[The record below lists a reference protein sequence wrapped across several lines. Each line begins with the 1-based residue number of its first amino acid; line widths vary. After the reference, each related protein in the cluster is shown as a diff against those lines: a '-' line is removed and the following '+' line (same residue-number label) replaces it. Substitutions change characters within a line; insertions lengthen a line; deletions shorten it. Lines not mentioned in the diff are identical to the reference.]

1 MALSG
6 DKGRN
11 RRAAGA
17 VIGTSNLSV
26 GGMMGAGLPALAVLL
41 LWPTGASSQSAA
53 PGASTDLPPLV
64 VESTAPRPAAK
75 RKKSTGAPS
84 AGTATASQG
93 VPEDGQGLADSGA
106 SADPAAEA
114 ASTLDAIPGGT
125 AVVTNAEM
133 TPKTSASLS
142 EMLAFVPGVVVQNFF
157 GSNDQPRLQIRGSG
171 LQQNPS
177 ERGTLVLQDGLP
189 INRADGSYI
198 VGFADPKSAEFVE
211 VYRGYTANRL
221 GATVLGG
228 AINFVSPT
236 GITDPGAE
244 VSFEAGSFGHIAT
257 QAQAGA
263 RQGDLDAHASL
274 SYAERDGYREH
285 NESERTNFNLNA
297 GARVNENI
305 STRLFFGYTDLAFD
319 VVGPISRSMMAEN
332 PKQICTGPTNPP
344 TPQSCLGPNVLRDD
358 PKREAEQFR
367 IGSRTTARYGA
378 NLFDVAFGYT
388 YTDDA
393 FTFPISGGVRET
405 DGGDF
410 TTVLRYAYA
419 PDASRALPLFEVT
432 GQYVVG
438 SADRRYFI
446 NNHGE
451 KGALVGD
458 NEFDSSTLSIHAGF
472 NIPLTERLT
481 ISPAIAY
488 SHATRDNDDV
498 FTGAARPVY
507 NAANG
512 MSGFRTFVDTSYD
525 RSYSEWSPSLA
536 LSYELM
542 RDQTVFAAVSRSFEP
557 PTHDDLIATV
567 NGNPNASAGFGTPPP
582 NPATAVF
589 STPDLDA
596 QTATTLEGGWK
607 GSTRALAWS
616 AIAYY
621 SWVEDELLNLRDAS
635 GVSLGAVNAD
645 KTTHFGIELG
655 AASDIT
661 ANLSGRAAYTYQDF
675 RFDGDRNYGDNRLA
689 GAPRHIVNAALRYTF
704 VPGLWVEAEV
714 NWLPDE
720 TPVDNAN
727 TLYNDSY
734 TLVDIRSS
742 YEITDNIA
750 LFGEVSNVFDEKYAS
765 ATLIVDSVSSPEQA
779 VFLPG
784 DGRAFIV
791 GAKAKF

>member
-1 MALSG
+1 MVDALNSALRGMRLYRRGQGLSPSG
-6 DKGRN
+6 RCI
-11 RRAAGA
+11 GA
-17 VIGTSNLSV
+17 T
-26 GGMMGAGLPALAVLL
+26 ALAALL
-41 LWPTGASSQSAA
+41 VNPTGAFAQSAA
-53 PGASTDLPPLV
+53 PGTAVDLPAIDV
-64 VESTAPRPAAK
+64 
-75 RKKSTGAPS
+75 GG
-84 AGTATASQG
+84 AGTARPASKQAAG
-93 VPEDGQGLADSGA
+93 GGGPGTGPVAVDAAVSGPGG
-106 SADPAAEA
+106 SPVEEA
-114 ASTLDAIPGGT
+114 VRKLEAIPGG
-125 AVVTNAEM
+125 ADVVTNDEM
-133 TPKTSASLS
+133 SPKASASLS
-142 EMLAFVPGVVVQNFF
+142 EMLAFVPGVIVQNFF

-236 GITDPGAE
+236 GITDPGVE
-244 VSFEAGSFGHIAT
+244 VTVEGGSFGHFAT

-263 RQGDLDAHASL
+263 RQGDIDAHASL

-297 GARVNENI
+297 GARINENI

-319 VVGPISRSMMAEN
+319 VVGPLSRTWMKEN
-332 PKQICTGPTNPP
+332 PKQICTGPGSPP
-344 TPQSCLGPNVLRDD
+344 AGSCIGPNVLRDD
-358 PKREAEQFR
+358 PHREAEQFR

-378 NLFDVAFGYT
+378 NLFDVGFGYT
-388 YTDDA
+388 YTDDS

-446 NNHGE
+446 NDRGN
-451 KGALVGD
+451 KGALMGE
-458 NEFDSSTLSIHAGF
+458 NEFDSSTLSVHAGF
-472 NIPLTERLT
+472 NIPVTERLT
-481 ISPAIAY
+481 VSPAIAY
-488 SHATRDNDDV
+488 SHAIRKNDDV
-498 FTGAARPVY
+498 FGDLTRPRLTFPGPVD
-507 NAANG
+507 G
-512 MSGFRTFVDTSYD
+512 GSPFVDTSYD
-525 RSYSEWSPSLA
+525 RSYSAWTPSLA
-536 LSYELM
+536 LSYDIAP
-542 RDQTVFAAVSRSFEP
+542 RQTVFTAVSRSFEP
-557 PTHDDLIATV
+557 PTQDDLIATI
-567 NGNPNASAGFGTPPP
+567 GGTPNASASAF
-582 NPATAVF
+582 N
-589 STPDLDA
+589 TPDLDA

-607 GSTRALAWS
+607 GNTSGFAWS

-621 SWVEDELLNLRDAS
+621 SWVENELLNLRDSS
-635 GVSLGAVNAD
+635 GVSLGGANAD

-655 AASDIT
+655 AAFDIT
-661 ANLSGRAAYTYQDF
+661 RDLSARAAYTYQDY
-675 RFDGDRNYGDNRLA
+675 RFDDDPIDGDNRLA
-689 GAPRHIVNAALRYTF
+689 GVPRHVLNAALRYT
-704 VPGLWVEAEV
+704 VMPGLWVEAEV
-714 NWLPDE
+714 NWVPNE

-727 TLYNDSY
+727 TLYNDGY
-734 TLVDIRSS
+734 TLVDVRSA
-742 YEITDNIA
+742 YQVTENIT
-750 LFGEVSNVFDEKYAS
+750 LFGEVSNVFDEEYAS
-765 ATLIVDSVSSPEQA
+765 ATLIVSRTNPMQPLNDQA

-784 DGRAFIV
+784 DGRAFVI